1 MNSFRTC
8 TTSLYLGSSVRRLFV
23 ILMLL
28 AWSKMDAGS
37 DIVKN
42 NQNNNINNKL
52 ERTVHSGSYD
62 LAKRMYFTGFSGIKD
77 PGRTG
82 QKM

>member
-8 TTSLYLGSSVRRLFV
+8 TTSLYLGSSVRRLSV

-28 AWSKMDAGS
+28 AWSEMDARS

-52 ERTVHSGSYD
+52 ERT
-62 LAKRMYFTGFSGIKD
+62 
-77 PGRTG
+77 
-82 QKM
+82 

>member
-8 TTSLYLGSSVRRLFV
+8 TTSLYLGSSVRRLSV

-28 AWSKMDAGS
+28 AWSEMDARS

-42 NQNNNINNKL
+42 NQNNNINNEL
-52 ERTVHSGSYD
+52 ERTWWSIVVAMIWPSECISLGS
-62 LAKRMYFTGFSGIKD
+62 AG
-77 PGRTG
+77 
-82 QKM
+82 